1 MTKFRSGA
9 IALAVVCTVSCQPK
23 VDLPSPT
30 NLVPEPPPAQV
41 EDVVILVG
49 DMGKAIWE
57 QSPLTRRLAGEVERW
72 SRALRRDS
80 AVSVL
85 FLGDNIYPKGLR
97 TEAEFF
103 PADSMHLDAQVNI
116 LGGPMARRYASFGLF
131 IPGNHDWGNRYGAD
145 GEQRVRNQEEFLTRR
160 RTNGIRVQML
170 PKAGTPG
177 PGIVDVARKLRFIL
191 LDTAWWLLSADRE
204 EKDRTMARLQEGMLS
219 ARGRQVIM
227 AAHHPMRSASAH
239 GGAISLFDVFG
250 VKWLL
255 NKSGA
260 ALQDLN
266 SLPYRDL
273 LSRFDAVFRRT
284 GPPLIFAGGHDHSIQ
299 LMHATRDVE
308 PRFMIVSGAGSKS
321 SKVGTAEGMEYRSS
335 GPGYA
340 QLIFMKDGGVDLAV
354 YTAPSETL
362 ICEQVTV
369 DAREKCMQDGVAKY
383 KRVYSTVL
391 EN

>member
-1 MTKFRSGA
+1 MRTRLVA
-9 IALAVVCTVSCQPK
+9 IALTLAGTVSCSKRYELPK
-23 VDLPSPT
+23 PT
-30 NLVPEPPPAQV
+30 NLVPEPPASQV

-49 DMGKAIWE
+49 DMGKAEWE
-57 QSPLTRRLAGEVERW
+57 KSPLPHRLAGEVERW

-97 TEAEFF
+97 TEPLFF
-103 PADSMHLDAQVNI
+103 ATDSLHLDSQVRI
-116 LGGPMARRYASFGLF
+116 LSGPMARQYSSFGLF
-131 IPGNHDWGNRYGAD
+131 IAGNHDWGHNFGAV
-145 GEQRVRNQEEFLTRR
+145 GEQRLRNQEEFLARR
-160 RTNGIRVQML
+160 RQRGVRVQL
-170 PKAGTPG
+170 HPKAGTPG
-177 PGIVDVARKLRFIL
+177 PGIVDVGRKLRFIL
-191 LDTAWWLLSADRE
+191 LDTAWWLLSADAE
-204 EKDRTMARLQEGMLS
+204 EKTRTMTRLSDGMAS
-219 ARGRQVIM
+219 RGTRQVIM
-227 AAHHPMRSASAH
+227 AAHHPMRSASSH
-239 GGAISLFDVFG
+239 GGAISLFELFG

-260 ALQDLN
+260 QLQDLN

-273 LSRFDAVFRRT
+273 LRRLTGVFEQK

-299 LMHATRDVE
+299 LIRASTDVE

-321 SKVGTAEGMEYRSS
+321 AKVGTIEGMEYRASE
-335 GPGYA
+335 PGYV

-362 ICEQVTV
+362 LCQQTIA
-369 DAREKCMQDGVAKY
+369 DALQKCLNDGVAAY

-391 EN
+391 KN